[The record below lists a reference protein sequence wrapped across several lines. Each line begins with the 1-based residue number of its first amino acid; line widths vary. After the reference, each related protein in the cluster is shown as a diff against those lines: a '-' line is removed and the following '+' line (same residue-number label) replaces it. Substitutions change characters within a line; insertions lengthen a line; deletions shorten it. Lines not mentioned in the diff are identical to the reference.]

1 MSGIPRAMPLEPR
14 VLLYSLHFTVSR
26 QCCLTLPM
34 LSRGQTGTFV
44 AVYGTVGLDTPI
56 SSYALDGT
64 TSIYAADRVEQP
76 VYGQLFYN
84 SPTLDDGEHTLL
96 VTNMG
101 SGALW
106 IDYVVYAPSVSSSS
120 ILTSRTV
127 TPTPSQT
134 AGVGAPTSG
143 TGLPGSNSKSSIPIP
158 AVVGGAV
165 GALILIIALIFGVLY
180 YRRRAKRV
188 AGARLLGKENI
199 LDGKTISQMSPHV
212 RISNPIRVSQISW
225 RLASPSPV
233 LSSRPLRGHIL
244 PAPMLHPVM
253 EAPI

>member
-1 MSGIPRAMPLEPR
+1 M
-14 VLLYSLHFTVSR
+14 
-26 QCCLTLPM
+26 
-34 LSRGQTGTFV
+34 
-44 AVYGTVGLDTPI
+44 YGTVGADTPI

-64 TSIYAADRVEQP
+64 TSIYAAERFEQP

-84 SPTLDDGEHTLL
+84 SPTLDDGEHTLV

-120 ILTSRTV
+120 KLASRTV

-134 AGVGAPTSG
+134 PGITPG

-158 AVVGGAV
+158 AVVGCAI
-165 GALILIIALIFGVLY
+165 GALVLIVVLIFGVLY

-199 LDGKTISQMSPHV
+199 LDGKTMTQVSPHV
-212 RISNPIRVSQISW
+212 PISNPIRFSQISR
-225 RLASPSPV
+225 RLANPSSM
-233 LSSRPLRGHIL
+233 LSSRPLLGHIL
-244 PAPMLHPVM
+244 PVPMLHPVTG
-253 EAPI
+253 API

>member
-1 MSGIPRAMPLEPR
+1 M
-14 VLLYSLHFTVSR
+14 
-26 QCCLTLPM
+26 
-34 LSRGQTGTFV
+34 
-44 AVYGTVGLDTPI
+44 YGTVGLDTPI

-64 TSIYAADRVEQP
+64 TSVYAADKVEQP

-84 SPTLDDGEHTLL
+84 SPTLSDGEHTLL

-106 IDYVVYAPSVSSSS
+106 IDYIVYAPSVSSSS

-127 TPTPSQT
+127 TPTTP
-134 AGVGAPTSG
+134 GLGAPTSG

-180 YRRRAKRV
+180 YRRRAERV

-199 LDGKTISQMSPHV
+199 LDGKTIFQMSPHV
-212 RISNPIRVSQISW
+212 RISNPICVSQISP

-244 PAPMLHPVM
+244 PVPMLHPVT